1 MKTANLNTGD
11 AKQFI
16 VKTKVCH
23 DGFFQLKRHTVQYH
37 KFDGS
42 KSQIHNLE
50 VLVRDPTVAILLYD
64 EAQHSILLT
73 EQFRVGPLE
82 NGVNPW
88 VYGLP
93 AGIVDQDENKQQAAV
108 RETLEET
115 GYCCTDLEQIGEFY
129 LSPGGSNETTTLFFA
144 KAQLETSGLHG
155 EMGENEDIKT
165 HILSF
170 DEAYELLK
178 QGNLSVITGLAITW
192 LKANIKEHGRKL

>member
-11 AKQFI
+11 AEQFI

-23 DGFFQLKRHTVQYH
+23 DGFFQLKRHTVQYD

-42 KSQIHNLE
+42 ISQIHNLE
-50 VLVRDPTVAILLYD
+50 VLVREPTVAILLYD
-64 EAQHSILLT
+64 ETQHSILLT

-82 NGVNPW
+82 NGIDPW

-93 AGIVDQDENKQQAAV
+93 AGIVDQHEDKLQAAV

-115 GYCCTDLEQIGEFY
+115 GYCCADIEQIGEFY

-144 KAQLETSGLHG
+144 KAQLDTSGLHG

-170 DEAYELLK
+170 DEAYEMLE
-178 QGNLSVITGLAITW
+178 QGNLSVISGLAIIW
-192 LKANIKEHGRKL
+192 LKANKNSHVRKV

>member
-1 MKTANLNTGD
+1 MISLNLDTIES
-11 AKQFI
+11 KQYI
-16 VKTKVCH
+16 LKTKVCY
-23 DGFFQLKRHTVQYH
+23 DGFFKLKRHSIQYN

-50 VLVRDPTVAILLYD
+50 VLVREPTVAILLYD
-64 EAQHSILLT
+64 EARHSILLT

-82 NGVNPW
+82 NRINPW

-93 AGIVDQDENKQQAAV
+93 AGIVDPGEDKQQAAV

-115 GYCCTDLEQIGEFY
+115 GYCCTDIEQIGEFY
-129 LSPGGSNETTTLFFA
+129 LSPGGSNEMTTLFFA
-144 KAQLETSGLHG
+144 KTQLKTSGFHG

-170 DEAYELLK
+170 DEAYKMLK
-178 QGNLSVITGLAITW
+178 QSNLSVITGLAIIW
-192 LKANIKEHGRKL
+192 LKANNNSHGRKS

>member
-23 DGFFQLKRHTVQYH
+23 DGFFQLKKHTVQYH

-42 KSQIHNLE
+42 QSQIHNLE
-50 VLVRDPTVAILLYD
+50 VLVREPTVAILLYD
-64 EAQHSILLT
+64 KAQHSILLT

-82 NGVNPW
+82 HGVYPW

-93 AGIVDQDENKQQAAV
+93 AGIIDKDENKQQAAV

-165 HILSF
+165 HILLF
-170 DEAYELLK
+170 DEAYELLQ

-192 LKANIKEHGRKL
+192 LKANIKGHGRKL

>member
-11 AKQFI
+11 VEQFI

-23 DGFFQLKRHTVQYH
+23 DGFFQLKRHTVQYDQ
-37 KFDGS
+37 FNGN
-42 KSQIHNLE
+42 KSQVHNLE
-50 VLVRDPTVAILLYD
+50 VLVREPTVAILLYD
-64 EAQHSILLT
+64 EAKHSILLT

-82 NGVNPW
+82 NRVNPW

-93 AGIVDQDENKQQAAV
+93 AGIVDQGEDKQQAAV

-144 KAQLETSGLHG
+144 KAQLKTLGLHG

-170 DEAYELLK
+170 DEAYELLQ
-178 QGNLSVITGLAITW
+178 QGNLSVITGLAIT
-192 LKANIKEHGRKL
+192 